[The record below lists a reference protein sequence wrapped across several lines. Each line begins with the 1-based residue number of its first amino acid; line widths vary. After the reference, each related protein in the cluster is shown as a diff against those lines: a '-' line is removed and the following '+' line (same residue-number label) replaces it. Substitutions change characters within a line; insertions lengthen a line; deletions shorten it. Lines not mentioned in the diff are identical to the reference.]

1 METLFLLCINVGW
14 LGRVLMQ
21 FETCQS
27 WIAELVSHFGSSSAI
42 LVFSFGWRTLVLA
55 LGLGPV
61 PE

>member
-1 METLFLLCINVGW
+1 MVLRECLLGVSLFLLCINVGW

-42 LVFSFGWRTLVLA
+42 LVFSFIVLSV
-55 LGLGPV
+55 L
-61 PE
+61 